1 MAEVVTPGPAQG
13 NVASGAADSGDPVK
27 VGGVYNSSAPSL
39 TSGQRGDVQL
49 EATGELRVTAKNQ
62 GFSSP
67 ADGQAGGIGL
77 VQNFG
82 STSSLIPC
90 EAPYM
95 WTGAAWVGARTPNVF
110 KLVSAVTASG
120 NTAVWTPASG
130 KKFRLMGYQIFLSDQ
145 AKASAAADLVIS
157 FQDATTAIG
166 AGMMAYVPT
175 AITAGE
181 VNPSSGPVDLG
192 NGYLSTTA
200 NNVLNVNL
208 SFALT
213 GGSVAVAAWGTEE

>member
-27 VGGVYNSSAPSL
+27 VGGVYNSSPLSLANGERADMQIDAAGSLKTVLFGFNSANSPAVSASLADGIAKASVSL
-39 TSGQRGDVQL
+39 TISAMQYALNGTSLDV
-49 EATGELRVTAKNQ
+49 
-62 GFSSP
+62 
-67 ADGQAGGIGL
+67 I
-77 VQNFG
+77 
-82 STSSLIPC
+82 
-90 EAPYM
+90 
-95 WTGAAWVGARTPNVF
+95 RTPNVF
-110 KLVSAVTASG
+110 KLVTAITSSG

-166 AGMMAYVPT
+166 AGMMSYVPA